1 MLLKFLT
8 GFGMFV
14 GYYLIAILLLL
25 TVKVS
30 LKPPKELFR
39 KMLHLTCAM
48 SVLVLLYVFDTWY
61 LAFFAAILFA
71 IALYPLISYAERFPR
86 IMEILIQRR
95 DGEIKS
101 SLIIVFYM
109 MAVLIGIFWG
119 WLGEEWKYIIV
130 VSIMAWGFGDAAA
143 ALVGKAFGH
152 NPIRHAPVNG
162 SKTWEGTIAM
172 YCVSVA
178 VIFVSLLFQT
188 SYPWYLCLAGA
199 LLVAPVCALVELI
212 SSNGIDTI
220 TVPFAA
226 AISISSLNILFSFMG
241 V

>member
-1 MLLKFLT
+1 MLEFLI
-8 GFGMFV
+8 GFGMFA
-14 GYYLIAILLLL
+14 GYYLIMISLLL
-25 TVKVS
+25 TVKMS

-39 KMLHLTCAM
+39 KMLHLTCTI
-48 SVLVLLYVFDTWY
+48 SILVLLYVFDTWY
-61 LAFFAAILFA
+61 LAFFAVLLFA
-71 IALYPLISYAERFPR
+71 IALYPLMTYAERFPR
-86 IMEILIQRR
+86 VMEILIQRR

-143 ALVGKAFGH
+143 ALIGKAFGH
-152 NPIRHAPVNG
+152 NPIKRAPVNG
-162 SKTWEGTIAM
+162 SKTWEGTTAM
-172 YCVSVA
+172 YSVSAA
-178 VIFVSLLFQT
+178 VIFVSLLIKT
-188 SYPWYLCLAGA
+188 SYPWYLCLAGG

-212 SSNGIDTI
+212 SRNGIDTI

-226 AISISSLNILFSFMG
+226 AISLSTLRILFTFMG